1 MPVLAQAV
9 APVSVIA
16 SAAKQSRNASAEA
29 VWIASARAKA
39 LADKVAELAMTS
51 LGQERSA
58 LSLSSPAKAGDP
70 VRRDG
75 RDWIDRPRRTGF
87 PAFAGN

>member
-1 MPVLAQAV
+1 MGDPVSEPAMLVLAQAV

-39 LADKVAELAMTS
+39 LADKS
-51 LGQERSA
+51 RS
-58 LSLSSPAKAGDP
+58 SQ
-70 VRRDG
+70 
-75 RDWIDRPRRTGF
+75 
-87 PAFAGN
+87 